1 MFEWFNQL
9 VNDANGIIWNV
20 LVYLLVGVG
29 LFFTIATKGLQFRY
43 FGHLWR
49 LLKISNQGGK
59 DGGISSFEA
68 LMTSLAARV
77 GTGNL
82 AGVAIAI
89 ASGGPC
95 GVLDVGDRVGGYEHQ
110 FY

>member
-59 DGGISSFEA
+59 DGGKIVFE
-68 LMTSLAARV
+68 
-77 GTGNL
+77 GTPEELIKIKENK
-82 AGVAIAI
+82 
-89 ASGGPC
+89 
-95 GVLDVGDRVGGYEHQ
+95 EN
-110 FY
+110 